1 MDAVGI
7 ASSQPFTPETV
18 VARVVRDASRT
29 FGASIDE
36 TTLTSWAELAVA
48 DLWSDSIKGT
58 SFLPVLAM
66 REVSAL
72 AAGVVK
78 ETSSQ

>member
-1 MDAVGI
+1 MDPIGI
-7 ASSQPFTPETV
+7 SASQPFTPETV

-36 TTLTSWAELAVA
+36 TTLTLWAETAVA
-48 DLWSDSIKGT
+48 ALWSDSIKVT

-66 REVSAL
+66 RQVSAQ
-72 AAGVVK
+72 AAEVVK
-78 ETSSQ
+78 ETA